1 MVATILWPRRR
12 LLLGAVAIPLLL
24 WQWIPAVGSVIKD
37 QPDPSKDQTF
47 FQPLVSYLRGHSA
60 QPAESRSPRPR
71 TTGRRCGGGRCA
83 AGPRLGTPG
92 RHRRERNLYP
102 PAQPTEASYHSWL
115 VDHGV
120 TWVGCQN
127 LTLANSGKAEAAL
140 IERGLSY
147 LRPAWSDTNW
157 QVWQVIGSSGM
168 VDGPGH
174 LVSLGPKGSNW
185 WPIGPEP
192 DGQGS
197 LHVVLVHH
205 RGASRVLP
213 RRPNGWTACR

>member
-1 MVATILWPRRR
+1 M
-12 LLLGAVAIPLLL
+12 
-24 WQWIPAVGSVIKD
+24 GSVIKD

-60 QPAESRSPRPR
+60 QPARVEIPP
-71 TTGRRCGGGRCA
+71 TQDHWETLWA
-83 AGPRLGTPG
+83 AADVPLARGW
-92 RHRRERNLYP
+92 ERQVDIAENGIFYP
-102 PAQPTEASYHSWL
+102 PAQPTEASYYSWL

-120 TWVGCQN
+120 TWVALPN
-127 LTLANSGKAEAAL
+127 LTFDYSGKAEAAL

-174 LVSLGPKGSNW
+174 LVSLGPNNFELVADRPGNLTVKVRYTSYW
-185 WPIGPEP
+185 STTV
-192 DGQGS
+192 GQ
-197 LHVVLVHH
+197 
-205 RGASRVLP
+205 ACITEAA
-213 RRPNGWTACR
+213 NGWTTVSVSQPGRIVITSKLIGRNNNTC